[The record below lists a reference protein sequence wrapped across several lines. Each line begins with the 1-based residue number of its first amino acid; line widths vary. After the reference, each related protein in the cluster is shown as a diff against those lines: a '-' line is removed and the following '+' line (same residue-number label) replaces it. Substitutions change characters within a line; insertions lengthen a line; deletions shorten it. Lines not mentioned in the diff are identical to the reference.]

1 MNNVVSKEEIQ
12 ILSDSRSLV
21 GYDLGIKYRSEY
33 LIDAYDFGNPVCIII
48 PDNIFYMSSSFIVG
62 MFEDSTDY
70 FEDIDEFFNHYIF
83 SCNST
88 MFKYVVHGIKRIYLN
103 MEKYN
108 DIV

>member
-1 MNNVVSKEEIQ
+1 MNDVVNKEEIQ
-12 ILSDSRSLV
+12 IVSNTRNLV
-21 GYDLGIKYRSEY
+21 GYDTGLRYRSKY
-33 LIDAYDFGNPVCIII
+33 LIDAFDLGNPVYII
-48 PDNIFYMSSSFIVG
+48 PDNISYMSSSFIVG

-103 MEKYN
+103 KGKYN